1 MFRAVEPKL
10 VCDAIA
16 LGVLNSAGMK
26 YNGQGEEFR
35 KALGSWSPAEL
46 QKFIECKSENM
57 GKGAVNTHLKYASQK
72 CSRCGYTDLEKR
84 HGSEFKCRNCGFGL
98 NTGLNTSEKSEVLGR
113 PGASGWR
120 HPASRCGSIESTHGW
135 RGGRRQAP
143 HRSPNVE
150 QLMPYLRFEETC
162 LGSSAW

>member
-113 PGASGWR
+113 PGCFRLASPSQSLRLDRVHSRVEGR
-120 HPASRCGSIESTHGW
+120 PATSSSPKPQ
-135 RGGRRQAP
+135 RRAADALP
-143 HRSPNVE
+143 SV
-150 QLMPYLRFEETC
+150 
-162 LGSSAW
+162 